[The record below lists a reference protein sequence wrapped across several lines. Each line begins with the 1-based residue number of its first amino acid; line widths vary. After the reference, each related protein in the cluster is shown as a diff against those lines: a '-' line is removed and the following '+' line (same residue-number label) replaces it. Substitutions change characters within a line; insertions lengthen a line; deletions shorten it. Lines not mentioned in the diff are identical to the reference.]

1 MTWVAGATAVIGLAA
16 SLAGG
21 VHWFESHREHHIQ
34 LEAQMAVARSQA
46 KQHEYEASARSYRD
60 IRKENPLYHQAFE
73 EQLNATMLWVENFQ
87 ILGQDNQ
94 QIIDFAAP
102 QLDQIMPVLD
112 AGLAGAK
119 GSRAA
124 DVQAHLGWAHWL
136 NSHLA
141 QRENGQAAVQNV
153 RAALQLDPSNV
164 YANAILGNLM
174 LRTGGS
180 SSEAIRHLR
189 TAIETGKARPFVRSM
204 QLTGLMYFPATGT
217 IAELFK
223 AVNDMRKS
231 GEVLDKDQRRE
242 ALSWCCEPNSAH
254 SNIVESLSAV
264 DADEAWKTYLWLA
277 EIQEGDQADK
287 TQRLH
292 REFVYANLLEI
303 SGKRAESLEAYQ
315 LLQQESG
322 SERRNEIN
330 VFEDSVNEAIR
341 RLSQK

>member
-1 MTWVAGATAVIGLAA
+1 
-16 SLAGG
+16 
-21 VHWFESHREHHIQ
+21 
-34 LEAQMAVARSQA
+34 
-46 KQHEYEASARSYRD
+46 
-60 IRKENPLYHQAFE
+60 
-73 EQLNATMLWVENFQ
+73 
-87 ILGQDNQ
+87 
-94 QIIDFAAP
+94 
-102 QLDQIMPVLD
+102 LDEIMPVLD

-141 QRENGQAAVQNV
+141 QRENSQIAKQNI
-153 RAALQLDPSNV
+153 RAAIQLDPSNV

-174 LRTGGS
+174 LRTGAS

-204 QLTGLMYFPATGT
+204 QLTGLMDFPATGT
-217 IAELFK
+217 VAELFK
-223 AVNDMRKS
+223 VVNDMRKS
-231 GEVLDKDQRRE
+231 GEVLDRDQRRE
-242 ALSWCCEPNSAH
+242 VLSYCCEPNTAH

-264 DADEAWKTYLWLA
+264 HEDEAWKTYLWLA
-277 EIQEGDQADK
+277 EIPEGDQADK
-287 TQRLH
+287 MQRLH

-303 SGKRAESLEAYQ
+303 SGKRGESLETYQ

-322 SERRNEIN
+322 GEPRNEMSA
-330 VFEDSVNEAIR
+330 FQDSVNEAIR